1 MEGAL
6 VDSLGL
12 ADRRVVLMGA
22 SRSIGRAMAVAFAR
36 NGAKVSVCGRD
47 EAALAETAAECTAV
61 GAKPHVAACD
71 VSDADAV
78 EKHIAA
84 VAAALGGIDVLVNNA
99 SAFARAE
106 EDGEWERAFETDLM
120 ATVRATRAALPY
132 LERAGD
138 GAVVHVSSISALKP
152 TPGAVP
158 YGALKAAIVQLT
170 KSQAYNWGKLGIRV
184 NSVAPGSI
192 TAPGHMWEKRRERND
207 PAYTAAVSK
216 IVFGRL
222 GTAEEVAD
230 VTLFLA
236 SPLSRWITGQTIVV
250 DGGQTLAP

>member
-1 MEGAL
+1 MEWPL
-6 VDSLGL
+6 VDTLDL
-12 ADRRVVLMGA
+12 AGKRVVLMGA

-36 NGAKVSVCGRD
+36 NGARVSVCGRD
-47 EAALAETAAECTAV
+47 AEALAETATECAA
-61 GAKPHVAACD
+61 GSGKPHFAICD
-71 VSDADAV
+71 VSDASAI
-78 EKHIAA
+78 EAHIGAA
-84 VAAALGGIDVLVNNA
+84 AEALGGIDVLVNNA
-99 SAFARAE
+99 SAFARVE
-106 EDGEWERAFETDLM
+106 EDAEWERAFDTDLM
-120 ATVRATRAALPY
+120 AAVRATRAALPH
-132 LERAGD
+132 LERAGN
-138 GAVVHVSSISALKP
+138 GVIVHVSSISALKP
-152 TPGAVP
+152 TPGALP

-170 KSQAYNWGKLGIRV
+170 KSQAFNWGKLGIRV

-207 PAYTAAVSK
+207 PAYLAAVSK

-250 DGGQTLAP
+250 DGGQTLSP

>member
-1 MEGAL
+1 MEGTL
-6 VDSLGL
+6 VDTLGL
-12 ADRRVVLMGA
+12 ADKRVVLMGA

-36 NGAKVSVCGRD
+36 NGAQVSVCGRD
-47 EAALAETAAECTAV
+47 GAALADTVAQCAKV
-61 GAKPHVAACD
+61 GAKPHAATCD
-71 VSDADAV
+71 VSEAAEIDAY
-78 EKHIAA
+78 IGAA
-84 VAAALGGIDVLVNNA
+84 SAALGGIDVLVNNA

-106 EDGEWERAFETDLM
+106 EDAEWARAFNTDLM
-120 ATVRATRAALPY
+120 GTVRATRAALTHI
-132 LERAGD
+132 ERAGG
-138 GAVVHVSSISALKP
+138 GAIVHVSSISALKP

-170 KSQAYNWGKLGIRV
+170 QSQAYNWGKLGIRV

-192 TAPGHMWEKRRERND
+192 TAPGHMWEKRRERQD
-207 PAYTAAVSK
+207 PAYAAAVSK

-222 GTAEEVAD
+222 GAAEEVAD
-230 VTLFLA
+230 VALFLA